1 VPDEPISGLDIS
13 HQVYLQT
20 QELPQP
26 LPEAYGELCKMDILH
41 LAYADVR
48 RDFRDRGIDPL
59 TLEALEADGL
69 ASFLEQLLQE
79 LETHAYRPMAP
90 SHPEPTGDPLD
101 PESRDAVRD
110 QVVLAAL
117 YLVFERAWA
126 PTSPQRSQSGE
137 AVKWIC
143 AAIEK
148 GLTRVYADNIEACLG
163 VVDCDRFLAKVT
175 QRIVDPDAVGLLQ
188 KILSTRPPS
197 SQRKL
202 LAPFLA
208 SIVFDGI
215 ERMLRQAKALGRQE
229 GFAHLEYARFEHDLI
244 VLSDPDLRY
253 EWILP
258 AVQKRLR
265 EELSEFQFETNPTK
279 TQWVNMARGGKLRLL
294 GYELRATPD
303 SSGKFHVRYKALKKP
318 KHGQSEATPSTPTK
332 KEPCHRRSLA
342 GTSWRWPAYAL
353 VAATSA
359 VTILTALL
367 WNRPAKL
374 TEHGFVKR
382 ICPRDLATQK
392 THYVVFV
399 PQSYEYGGT
408 ETYPLILY
416 LHDAGERGHD
426 GYRQVQTGLG
436 PAVTGKQY
444 TFPFITLFP
453 QSEKGEWQPAS
464 DDLNQALDALAE
476 VKKIFRVDTKRLYL
490 TGVGSGGLGTWHLAA
505 EHPELW
511 AAIAPIS
518 AQGYPEKAA
527 LMKNIPCW
535 CFQAQAEYFTDRVE
549 RARAMIQALK
559 DAGGAPRYTEMA
571 GVGPFHNM
579 VFDRV
584 YESPK
589 IFEWL
594 LEHRLH

>member
-1 VPDEPISGLDIS
+1 MPDEPISGLDIS
-13 HQVYLQT
+13 HQVCMQT
-20 QELPQP
+20 QQLPQP
-26 LPEAYGELCKMDILH
+26 LLQVYGELCNMDILH

-59 TLEALEADGL
+59 TLEALEAEGL
-69 ASFLEQLLQE
+69 ASFLEQLLQD
-79 LETHAYRPMAP
+79 LESHTYPPTAP
-90 SHPEPTGDPLD
+90 CQPEPTKDPLE
-101 PESRDAVRD
+101 PESRNAVRD

-117 YLVFERAWA
+117 HLVFERAWA
-126 PTSPQRSQSGE
+126 PTAPQRSQPEE
-137 AVKWIC
+137 AIKWIA

-148 GLTRVYADNIEACLG
+148 GLTRIYAENIEACLG

-175 QRIVDPDAVGLLQ
+175 QRIADLEVVGLLQ

-202 LAPFLA
+202 VAPFLA

-215 ERMLRQAKALGRQE
+215 ERMLRQAKAIGRQE
-229 GFAHLEYARFEHDLI
+229 GFSHLEYARFEHDLI
-244 VLSDPDLRY
+244 VLSDPDPRY

-265 EELSEFQFETNPTK
+265 EELSEFQFETNSTQ

-294 GYELRATPD
+294 GYELRAASD
-303 SSGKFHVRYKALKKP
+303 SSGKIHVRYKPLRKP
-318 KHGQSEATPSTPTK
+318 KHLQSEAAPSTPTK
-332 KEPCHRRSLA
+332 MEPSRRRKLDGKSL
-342 GTSWRWPAYAL
+342 RWLAYAL
-353 VAATSA
+353 AAGALA
-359 VTILTALL
+359 VTVLTAIL
-367 WNRPAKL
+367 WNRPAEL
-374 TEHGFVKR
+374 TEHGFIKR

-392 THYVVFV
+392 TRYVVFV
-399 PQSYEYGGT
+399 PQSYEYNGT

-436 PAVTGKQY
+436 PAVTGSQY
-444 TFPFITLFP
+444 SFPFITLFP
-453 QSEKGEWQPAS
+453 QSENGGWQPAS
-464 DDLNQALDALAE
+464 DDLNQALDALAD
-476 VKKIFRVDTKRLYL
+476 VKKSFRVDTKRLYL

-527 LMKNIPCW
+527 LIKNIPCW
-535 CFQAQAEYFTDRVE
+535 CFQAQDEYFADRVE

-559 DAGGAPRYTEMA
+559 DAGGAPRYTEMP
-571 GVGPFHNM
+571 GVGPYHNM

-594 LEHRLH
+594 LEHRLP